1 MDWVNKAVSAD
12 LDEAVAAISAE
23 TVTAAGAQASR
34 LLGEPPAAGDTGSDP
49 DAYETAWQ
57 LLTFRLLLASTPDV
71 VPAVAGLRRWGT
83 TWDLIA
89 RAAGMTRQSAHERWS
104 APVRSVLDRYGTG
117 ELGGP
122 VPHDD

>member
-1 MDWVNKAVSAD
+1 MKWVERALSVD
-12 LDEAVAAISAE
+12 VGQAVAAISAE

-34 LLGEPPAAGDTGSDP
+34 LLGEAPAAEDTNSDP
-49 DAYETAWQ
+49 GGYETAWQ
-57 LLTFRLLLASTPDV
+57 LLTLRLLLASTPDV
-71 VPAVAGLRRWGT
+71 LPAVVGLRRWGT

-104 APVRSVLDRYGTG
+104 GPVRSVLDRYGTG

-122 VPHDD
+122 VPTDD